1 MREQFFSRKKE
12 MIKIKGEGQWVGYR
26 CLNSVRYCFQWSDP
40 CSGLPEGA
48 PCAACSGFKAF
59 VPCVK
64 GSCSDVCNFQYMH
77 CDHWFTGVCSGKT
90 CSEREKKEIVIYQT
104 VKRGC

>member
-1 MREQFFSRKKE
+1 LEKNERAILFSKKE
-12 MIKIKGEGQWVGYR
+12 MIKIKGEEQWQGFR
-26 CLNSVRYCFQWSDP
+26 CLNKARICKQWSDP

-48 PCAACSGFKAF
+48 SCAACSGFKAF

-90 CSEREKKEIVIYQT
+90 CSEVERKGDCYLPD
-104 VKRGC
+104 C

>member
-12 MIKIKGEGQWVGYR
+12 MIKIKEGGQWAGFK

-40 CSGLPEGA
+40 CPELPEGA
-48 PCAACSGFKAF
+48 PCAACSGYKAF

-64 GSCSDVCNFQYMH
+64 GSCSDVCNFRYMH

-90 CSEREKKEIVIYQT
+90 CSEGERKGDCYLPD
-104 VKRGC
+104 C